1 MSLAAEEQETKII
14 ERVAAINGLRT
25 NIRLYIKRE
34 KLHRLLKETRSASL
48 FKEFS
53 QSNFG
58 TPTPPPSSAQE
69 NKWLRLPFL
78 GKPTLLLEKEFT
90 ELDFIRSRN
99 LLILFPQGSYP
110 SYKKNLVSTPC
121 VVAVVIRIL
130 AKPAARSKRDLKS
143 ITKLIFAG

>member
-1 MSLAAEEQETKII
+1 MLSLPMSLAAEEQETKII

-58 TPTPPPSSAQE
+58 TPTPLPL
-69 NKWLRLPFL
+69 LRRKTNGFVFL
-78 GKPTLLLEKEFT
+78 F
-90 ELDFIRSRN
+90 
-99 LLILFPQGSYP
+99 
-110 SYKKNLVSTPC
+110 
-121 VVAVVIRIL
+121 
-130 AKPAARSKRDLKS
+130 
-143 ITKLIFAG
+143 